1 MGVNDMNNLIS
12 DDYLMHYG
20 VKGMKWGVRH
30 DRDQSYGSRYYRNG
44 QLTKKGKKK
53 QDAIDRKIART
64 RRQLDANKRHL
75 KEFDD
80 YAKLFSSNN
89 VKKATDVAMRKDY
102 GYDYPESSKTLEWQ
116 FGQSIDQLKK
126 ESYNNYK
133 KFYTNPSNRKSYE
146 SSVQAVQSWL
156 DKYGNTKVSDIK
168 TKEQMKELTSYSIGW
183 EDPYTGTKIKI
194 V

>member
-1 MGVNDMNNLIS
+1 
-12 DDYLMHYG
+12 
-20 VKGMKWGVRH
+20 MKWGVRH

-156 DKYGNTKVSDIK
+156 DKYGNTKVSDIT